1 MNQKQRSENRQ
12 ARSPSGASAFWLN
25 LKFIFRGFFSA
36 RSKRGEPLSPE
47 VDSMQES
54 VVEERLVTA
63 KRPTVSKKTDKR
75 TRILS

>member
-1 MNQKQRSENRQ
+1 MNSKQRSEKHQ

-25 LKFIFRGFFSA
+25 MKFIFRGFFRA
-36 RSKRGEPLSPE
+36 RSKRGGPTSPE
-47 VDSMQES
+47 VDSMLES

-75 TRILS
+75 TRTLS